1 MNEKEMGVEGWM
13 LDGWRLRGEDRNV
26 ADRMDRLGRMQKVW
40 MGRGQTE
47 GTVTEI
53 RINGFIRH
61 L

>member
-1 MNEKEMGVEGWM
+1 MEGWM

-26 ADRMDRLGRMQKVW
+26 ADRMDRLGRMQKGW